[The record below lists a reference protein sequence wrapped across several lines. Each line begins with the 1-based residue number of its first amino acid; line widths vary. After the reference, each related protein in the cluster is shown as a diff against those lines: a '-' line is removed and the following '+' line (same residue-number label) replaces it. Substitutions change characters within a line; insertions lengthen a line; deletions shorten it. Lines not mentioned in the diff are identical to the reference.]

1 MTKKDLEQENARL
14 RKGLE
19 KIREIADDPKGY
31 VKKKF
36 SDLSGGYEYAVCI
49 GAISSIS
56 AFTLFTLNEEI
67 DWWITETKRRE
78 LNGRQR
84 KRKGYRYKKGN

>member
-36 SDLSGGYEYAVCI
+36 SDLSGGYEYAVCS
-49 GAISSIS
+49 GAISSIL
-56 AFTLFTLNEEI
+56 AFTL
-67 DWWITETKRRE
+67 
-78 LNGRQR
+78 
-84 KRKGYRYKKGN
+84 KGGD